1 MTLIRILGIKP
12 YPKKKMDCVD
22 FLYWFYT
29 RAESALQLH
38 ARLGNYEKALL
49 TCIVQSK
56 YSPLM
61 EDLNVIAQAH
71 NHKPNV
77 DRNYSWRETYRT
89 RFFPK
94 GSALYAFFVNK
105 SVPPVFEAF
114 LEKVTPPYVR
124 VYQPCTVDEECY
136 VKLVGRE
143 MRYKDFDM
151 LLSFINSNKVP
162 ATRSGGCMSKPALL
176 RFNKI
181 AGYDEI
187 CNTPSGML
195 HEIKNTGGAMVS
207 FGMVQLLRC
216 ADVIDI
222 YKDRFVLSDNAT
234 HYAGLSMPEK
244 AKFLY
249 EAYLGHDNDIIDECM
264 RIFSSKLK
272 FSRSVYDL
280 SGPRREIAS
289 YLKECPVNEWVDFA
303 SFSKELYKADRDI
316 FAVAGHPQIRDDH
329 YKQYYESANW
339 SYFEHSAIS
348 VVLTE
353 YLAVLGAVDVL
364 VEKVSHSDYDQY
376 YAYEAV
382 YFRVT
387 DLGSYLFGIVDAYA
401 DKDTLAG
408 GVGDTGF
415 IVQPNFDVIIPK
427 GPDRMRHE
435 LFFERFAE
443 KSVGDHE
450 VSVYR
455 LDFKGMVRAL
465 NIGLYVREISSYCK
479 AFSSLPVPDNVKAG
493 FSEWEAQ
500 SSRIRMRSVTVIES
514 DDPLLL
520 EEVKNYQGMVAF
532 SDGLKPVLVLKPN
545 VEKKVKSLIERNK
558 RFCVIG
564 LT

>member
-1 MTLIRILGIKP
+1 L
-12 YPKKKMDCVD
+12 
-22 FLYWFYT
+22 
-29 RAESALQLH
+29 S
-38 ARLGNYEKALL
+38 NYEKALL

-56 YSPLM
+56 YRPLM
-61 EDLNVIAQAH
+61 EEMNAIAQAH
-71 NHKPNV
+71 KHKPNA
-77 DRNYSWRETYRT
+77 DRSYSWRETYRT
-89 RFFPK
+89 KLFPK
-94 GSALYAFFVNK
+94 GSALYAFFVNRT
-105 SVPPVFEAF
+105 VPPVFKAF

-124 VYQPCTVDEECY
+124 VFQTCTVNENKY
-136 VKLVGRE
+136 AKIVGRE
-143 MRYKDFDM
+143 TRYKDFDM
-151 LLSFINSNKVP
+151 LLSFVNSNKVP
-162 ATRSGGCMSKPALL
+162 ATKSGGYISKAAVLK
-176 RFNKI
+176 FHKI
-181 AGYDEI
+181 AGYDEV
-187 CNTPSGML
+187 CTTASVML
-195 HEIKNTGGAMVS
+195 QDIRNAGGAMVS

-222 YKDRFVLSDNAT
+222 YNDRFVPSDNAT

-249 EAYLGHDNDIIDECM
+249 KAYMGHDNDIIDECM

-316 FAVAGHPQIRDDH
+316 FDVAGRPLVRDD
-329 YKQYYESANW
+329 YSKQYYESASW
-339 SYFEHSAIS
+339 RCFEQCAIS

-364 VEKVSHSDYDQY
+364 VEEVSHSDYDEY
-376 YAYEAV
+376 YAYEAS

-387 DLGSYLFGIVDAYA
+387 DLGAYLFGIVDDYA
-401 DKDTLAG
+401 DKDALAS

-415 IVQPNFDVIIPK
+415 IVQPNFDVVIPK

-443 KSVGDHE
+443 KAVGDQE

-455 LDFKGMVRAL
+455 LDFKGMVSAL
-465 NIGLYVREISSYCK
+465 SIGLYVREIDSYCEV
-479 AFSSLPVPDNVKAG
+479 FSSLPVPDNVKAA

-500 SSRIRMRSVTVIES
+500 SSRIRIRSVTVIEA

-520 EEVKNYQGMVAF
+520 EEVKNYRGMGAL
-532 SDGLKPVLVLKPN
+532 SDGGLKPVLFLKPN
-545 VEKKVKSLIERNK
+545 VEKKVKSLIEKNN

-564 LT
+564 LK